1 MTNAQLLFEIKN
13 KLWMSEVA
21 SREKWSFRSVTVAA
35 GGRLPTQRA
44 CPDCFGFRGGPRG
57 SDGIAA
63 GVVSEVR
70 LAYWS
75 GQIMSVMFN

>member
-1 MTNAQLLFEIKN
+1 
-13 KLWMSEVA
+13 MSDVA

-44 CPDCFGFRGGPRG
+44 CPDCLGFRGGPRG

-63 GVVSEVR
+63 DIVSELR
-70 LAYWS
+70 LPKES
-75 GQIMSVMFN
+75 GEFMLATLVEVNGEFLLLMS

>member
-1 MTNAQLLFEIKN
+1 
-13 KLWMSEVA
+13 MSEVA

-44 CPDCFGFRGGPRG
+44 CPDCFGLRGGPRG

-63 GVVSEVR
+63 EVVSEVR
-70 LAYWS
+70 LANWS
-75 GQIMSVMFN
+75 GQVMLVVYILAWKSVLVLMSG